1 LIHHHKLLYCIA
13 IFIFSKKAPI
23 RPWGEESQNKPK
35 IEDCRKILNHFS
47 KLSMKL
53 TLDKVIAPIFVL
65 IWSTGFVIARLA
77 MAYVEP
83 ATFLFWRF
91 AGVFAAMAVLNLI
104 WRITWPNWSQM
115 KHIAVAGILM
125 QFGYLL
131 GVWVAVRLGMTA
143 GLAAIIVGLQPI
155 LTAWFAA
162 WVSEKVSPRQWIGL
176 GFGFAGVALVVAEK
190 ISFAD
195 IPLASYILAFI
206 ALLSITFGTLY
217 QKKYCPV
224 FDLRAGSSIQFGV
237 SAVLCFICMY
247 YFETGVMV
255 WNTSVVG
262 ALLWSIFPL
271 SIGSISLL
279 FMMIRKGA
287 ATKVTSLLYLTP
299 PTTAI
304 MAWLLFDEPF
314 TALMAMGLGL
324 TMTGVLLVN
333 ARQIN
338 TIATIAE

>member
-1 LIHHHKLLYCIA
+1 M
-13 IFIFSKKAPI
+13 
-23 RPWGEESQNKPK
+23 
-35 IEDCRKILNHFS
+35 
-47 KLSMKL
+47 KLS
-53 TLDKVIAPIFVL
+53 LDNAIAPLFVL

-77 MAYVEP
+77 MPYVEP

-91 AGVFAAMAVLNLI
+91 IGVLAAMAALNLV
-104 WRITWPNWSQM
+104 WRITWPRWAQV

-131 GVWVAVRLGMTA
+131 GVWCAVRLGMTA

-162 WVSEKVSPRQWIGL
+162 WISEKVTPRQWIGL
-176 GFGFAGVALVVAEK
+176 AFGFAGVALVVAEK
-190 ISFAD
+190 ISFAH
-195 IPLASYILAFI
+195 IPFISYVLAFL

-237 SAVLCFICMY
+237 SAVLCFFCMY
-247 YFETGVMV
+247 FFESGVMV
-255 WNTSVVG
+255 WNIPVTI
-262 ALLWSIFPL
+262 ALLWSIIPL

-304 MAWLLFDEPF
+304 MAWFLFGEPF
-314 TALMAMGLGL
+314 TLLMALGLGL
-324 TMTGVLLVN
+324 TMTGVIMVN
-333 ARQIN
+333 ARQTN
-338 TIATIAE
+338 TVATIAE